1 MEGVMGQI
9 SILHPKRN
17 LVSIPVNEAVYCE
30 SCACVSNSVGGC
42 CGLCGNIPVWPLAE
56 FVPQPPRSPLPGAA
70 TAMRMAPVMR
80 LKLVRAA

>member
-1 MEGVMGQI
+1 MEDVMGEI

-30 SCACVSNSVGGC
+30 SCTSVSNSVGGC

-56 FVPQPPRSPLPGAA
+56 FVPQPPKSPNPGAA
-70 TAMRMAPVMR
+70 SARESVPVWCKG
-80 LKLVRAA
+80 LARAA

>member
-1 MEGVMGQI
+1 MGQI

-17 LVSIPVNEAVYCE
+17 LVSIPVDEAVYCE

-56 FVPQPPRSPLPGAA
+56 LIPQPPKNPSPGAA
-70 TAMRMAPVMR
+70 LAVRMVPVIR
-80 LKLVRAA
+80 LKLTRAA